1 MKKSSGHYELIAK
14 RRTIRLFKQRE
25 ISLVT
30 VKRAINAARLAP
42 SAANLQF
49 LEYLVVRKRSVRE
62 KVFLHTRWAGYLYP
76 RRVPAVGK
84 RPTLYIVILMNKK
97 KTKNFDLRDVGAS
110 AENIIL
116 SLLAENI
123 GSCWIGSID
132 KSAIAKILKIPS
144 KYEIDSLIAAG
155 FSDEAPKLESDS
167 KNVKYWLDKNGR
179 LHVPK
184 RFLKDIFHSEQL

>member
-1 MKKSSGHYELIAK
+1 MKKSNCYYELITK

-25 ISLVT
+25 IPLAI

-49 LEYLVVRKRSVRE
+49 LEYLIVRKKPVCE
-62 KVFLHTRWAGYLYP
+62 KIFPHTRWAGYLYP
-76 RRVPAVGK
+76 KRIPPSGK

-97 KTKNFDLRDVGAS
+97 KAKNFDLRDIGAS

-123 GSCWIGSID
+123 GSCWIASIER
-132 KSAIAKILKIPS
+132 KAIAKILKIPS

-167 KNVKYWLDKNGR
+167 KNVKYWLDKKGR

-184 RFLKDIFHSEQL
+184 RPLRDIFHSGGF